1 MIELKRCPFCGG
13 EAKFFTKAYISEGV
27 TRGWE
32 FGIFCTRCNVI
43 TPITNYEL
51 EIQLGDDGEIKTLVD
66 DRAKA
71 ASDWN
76 RRANN
81 E

>member
-1 MIELKRCPFCGG
+1 MEIKPCPFCGG
-13 EAKFFTKAYISEGV
+13 EAKFFTKVDISRGA

-32 FGIFCTRCNVI
+32 FGIYCTRCDVT
-43 TPITNYEL
+43 TPSTCYKL
-51 EIQLGDDGEIKTLVD
+51 EIQLGARGEIETPVD

-76 RRANN
+76 RRVSN